1 MKNEKSY
8 KRLTLLIIPSLVVI
22 GILTFINIF
31 LYGSES
37 ESIKL
42 KEERDINVLI
52 QSLNF
57 EVERV
62 ISATTSTKALYIA
75 SQEVSEEEFNLFAQ
89 DVLTRFS
96 SLNKTIT
103 LEWVDADNY
112 VRHIYPL
119 TEENKKAIGF
129 NNNLYPNRLAPL
141 KLAKE
146 TNTTIATEPINLVQG
161 YPGILIYVPIY
172 KDFKYIG
179 SAVSIVKLTDVVNDN
194 NFAQD
199 DIYNPRLVTD
209 NTIFPLDGNILYDLY
224 GRQITG
230 PQGLLGNSI
239 GVHTDTNYGAY
250 LESPLIVA
258 NRNWK
263 IITPLNY
270 QEDSTERTLIYATI
284 TFIVFIISEFVII
297 NNYQKQQELSTF
309 LENETILRGKL
320 ESEVNQRRDAEKA
333 LIDRNA
339 ELEKKELELNKR
351 NVELEEL
358 NKVMMGR
365 EMKMIELKKA
375 VANRDEEKDP
385 EKPEPTEVPEAQ
397 GALDVA
403 TPLDPS
409 LPSDASDISKDV
421 IG

>member
-1 MKNEKSY
+1 
-8 KRLTLLIIPSLVVI
+8 VVI

-89 DVLTRFS
+89 DVLNRFS
-96 SLNKTIT
+96 TLNKTIT
-103 LEWVDADNY
+103 LEWVDADNF
-112 VRHIYPL
+112 VRYIYPS
-119 TEENKKAIGF
+119 TEENLKVVGF

-179 SAVSIVKLTDVVNDN
+179 SAVSIVKLTDVLNDN
-194 NFAQD
+194 SFAQD

-209 NTIFPLDGNILYDLY
+209 NTIFPLDGNILYDLS

-239 GVHTDTNYGAY
+239 GVHTDLEYGVY
-250 LESPLIVA
+250 MESPLVVA

-263 IITPLNY
+263 VITPLHY
-270 QEDSTERTLIYATI
+270 QDDSTERTLIYASI

-320 ESEVNQRRDAEKA
+320 ESEVTQRREAEKA
-333 LIDRNA
+333 LIERNS
-339 ELEKKELELNKR
+339 ELEKKEQELNKR
-351 NVELEEL
+351 NMELEEL

-375 VANRDEEKDP
+375 VANQEVTELAKTP
-385 EKPEPTEVPEAQ
+385 ESTTLAETTVSS
-397 GALDVA
+397 DVA
-403 TPLDPS
+403 TPISTP
-409 LPSDASDISKDV
+409 DIPQGV